1 MKKYEFTGVTKN
13 HMGRI
18 LHQIKALVSFGDVK
32 AGDLGGWIEKE
43 ENLSQD
49 GDAWVYDDAR
59 VYGDARVH
67 GDVLVYD
74 NAWVYGN
81 AWVRGNAWVCDN
93 ARVCGNAWVFD
104 NAWVYGNAWVRGN
117 ARVCGNAWVRGNARV
132 CGNAWVCGDADY
144 LNIGPIGSRD
154 DFTTF
159 YRCKDGTTMVVC
171 GCFHNTIDAF
181 EKRVKYVHHGTSHE
195 SAYLAAIA
203 CARARVNTNPAE
215 EETQDEESKR
225 RRI

>member
-49 GDAWVYDDAR
+49 GDAWVY
-59 VYGDARVH
+59 GD
-67 GDVLVYD
+67 
-74 NAWVYGN
+74 
-81 AWVRGNAWVCDN
+81 AWVCDN
-93 ARVCGNAWVFD
+93 ARVSGNACVSD
-104 NAWVYGNAWVRGN
+104 N
-117 ARVCGNAWVRGNARV
+117 ARVCGNAQVCGNARV
-132 CGNAWVCGDADY
+132 YSNAWVCGNADY

-181 EKRVKYVHHGTSHE
+181 EKRVKDVHHGTSHE

-203 CARARVNTNPAE
+203 CARARANTNPAE
-215 EETQDEESKR
+215 EETQDEENQHKNN
-225 RRI
+225 